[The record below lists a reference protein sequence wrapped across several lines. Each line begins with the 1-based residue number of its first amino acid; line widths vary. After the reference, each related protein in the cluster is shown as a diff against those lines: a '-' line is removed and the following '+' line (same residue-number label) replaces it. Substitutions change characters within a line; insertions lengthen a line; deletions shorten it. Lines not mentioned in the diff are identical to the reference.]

1 MRVSMIKS
9 LRRFGV
15 AAGVAVAVVMAAAP
29 AAFAADDASHGPQI
43 ERQKWSFSGPFGQFD
58 QAQLQ
63 RGFQVYKEVCSSC
76 HTLKRVAFRNLAQP
90 GGPEFPVEGVKALA
104 GKEYKV
110 DDEPNDDG
118 KIKPR
123 AAVLSDYFPPLY
135 KNEKEARSIHNG
147 ALPPDLSLMA
157 KARNFEAD
165 HHWLPHIFAMIK
177 DIAVGYQEGGADY
190 IYALLNGYADAPA
203 KIDGKDFKVAEG
215 MHYNKYFPG
224 YQIGMAPPP
233 LPVKYGPNAGATGTV
248 DQNARDLAAF
258 LSWTAD
264 PSHDQRKR
272 MGWQVLLY
280 LLITSIL
287 LYIGKKRL
295 WAKLH

>member
-1 MRVSMIKS
+1 MIKTLRMGS
-9 LRRFGV
+9 L
-15 AAGVAVAVVMAAAP
+15 AAGLVLSSLMVGGLSTT
-29 AAFAADDASHGPQI
+29 AFAASDAPQI

-58 QAQLQ
+58 KVQLQ
-63 RGFQVYKEVCSSC
+63 RGFAVYKEVCSSC
-76 HTLKRVAFRNLAQP
+76 HTLNRVAFRNLAQA
-90 GGPEFPVEGVKALA
+90 GGPNFDVEGVKALA
-104 GKEYKV
+104 AKEYKV

-118 KIKPR
+118 KVKPR
-123 AAVLSDYFPPLY
+123 AAKLSDNFPPLY

-157 KARNFEAD
+157 RARGFEAA
-165 HHWLPHIFAMIK
+165 HSSWVPHFFAMIK
-177 DIAVGYQEGGADY
+177 DVAVGYQEGGADY
-190 IYALLNGYADAPA
+190 MYALLTGYVEPP
-203 KIDGKDFKVAEG
+203 KGFKVSEG

-224 YQIGMAPPP
+224 NQIAMAPPP
-233 LPVKYGPNAGATGTV
+233 LPIKYGANAGATGTT

-258 LSWTAD
+258 LTWTAE
-264 PSHDQRKR
+264 PTMDQRKR
-272 MGWQVLLY
+272 VGWQVMLY

>member
-1 MRVSMIKS
+1 MRVVMMRT
-9 LRRFGV
+9 LRATGLAV
-15 AAGVAVAVVMAAAP
+15 AIALAGSVTVAHAAGDASDA
-29 AAFAADDASHGPQI
+29 ASHGPQI

-90 GGPEFPVEGVKALA
+90 GGPEFPLEGVKALA
-104 GKEYKV
+104 AKEYKV

-123 AAVLSDYFPPLY
+123 PAVLSDYFPPLY

-177 DIAVGYQEGGADY
+177 DVAVGYQEGGADY
-190 IYALLNGYADAPA
+190 IYALLNGYVDAP
-203 KIDGKDFKVAEG
+203 KDFKVADG
-215 MHYNKYFPG
+215 MHYNKHFPG
-224 YQIGMAPPP
+224 NQIGMAPPP
-233 LPVKYGPNAGATGTV
+233 LPIKYGKNAGAEGTL

-264 PSHDQRKR
+264 PTSDQRKR
-272 MGWQVLLY
+272 MGWQVMLY
-280 LLITSIL
+280 LLITSVL

>member
-1 MRVSMIKS
+1 MIKK
-9 LRRFGV
+9 LRI
-15 AAGVAVAVVMAAAP
+15 AALALVTGFAP
-29 AAFAADDASHGPQI
+29 AALAADDAGHGPQI

-58 QAQLQ
+58 QVQLQ
-63 RGFQVYKEVCSSC
+63 RGFAVYKEVCSSC
-76 HTLKRVAFRNLAQP
+76 HTLNRIAFRNLAQP
-90 GGPEFPVEGVKALA
+90 GGPNFDAEGVKALA
-104 GKEYKV
+104 AKEYKV

-118 KIKPR
+118 KVKPR
-123 AAVLSDYFPPLY
+123 AAKLSDYFPPLY

-157 KARNFEAD
+157 RARGFEAA
-165 HHWLPHIFAMIK
+165 HSSWVPHMFAMMK
-177 DIAVGYQEGGADY
+177 DVAVGYQEGGADY
-190 IYALLNGYADAPA
+190 IYALLTGYSEPP
-203 KIDGKDFKVAEG
+203 KGFKVSEG

-224 YQIGMAPPP
+224 NQVAMAPPP
-233 LPVKYGPNAGATGTV
+233 LPIKYGPNAGAIGTA

-258 LSWTAD
+258 LTWTSE
-264 PSHDQRKR
+264 PSMDQRKR
-272 MGWQVLLY
+272 VGWQVMLY

>member
-1 MRVSMIKS
+1 MMKN
-9 LRRFGV
+9 LRIAALALV
-15 AAGVAVAVVMAAAP
+15 AGFAPVAL
-29 AAFAADDASHGPQI
+29 AADDASHGPQI

-58 QAQLQ
+58 QVQLQ
-63 RGFQVYKEVCSSC
+63 RGFAVYKEVCSSC
-76 HTLKRVAFRNLAQP
+76 HTLNRIAFRNLAQT
-90 GGPEFPVEGVKALA
+90 GGPNFDVEGVKALA
-104 GKEYKV
+104 AKEYKV

-123 AAVLSDYFPPLY
+123 AAKLSDYFPPLY

-157 KARNFEAD
+157 RARGFEAD
-165 HHWLPHIFAMIK
+165 HHWLPHIFAMAR
-177 DIAVGYQEGGADY
+177 DVAVGYQEGGADY
-190 IYALLNGYADAPA
+190 IYALLTGYVEAP
-203 KIDGKDFKVAEG
+203 KGFKVSEG

-224 YQIGMAPPP
+224 NQVAMAPPP
-233 LPVKYGPNAGATGTV
+233 LPIKYGPNAGAVGTV

-258 LSWTAD
+258 LTWTAE
-264 PSHDQRKR
+264 PSMDQRKR
-272 MGWQVLLY
+272 VGWQVMLY